1 MSALAVPYHIQNHA
15 AALAEG
21 LSYGDRIYIGVCCNH
36 RTDNA
41 VFLRFMR
48 NKQGIIIS
56 THGRNGGMSGIIEL
70 LWGDIIELR
79 LLEEK
84 PNIYYSDVPEVADIL
99 KKLKAS
105 IQKCVE
111 TENDAG
117 VLNLLD
123 QVVEVKK
130 AEQLFKEAREIIATV
145 QW

>member
-21 LSYGDRIYIGVCCNH
+21 LSYGDRIYIGVCGNH

-117 VLNLLD
+117 VLIFWTRSLRSRKPNNFL
-123 QVVEVKK
+123 KK
-130 AEQLFKEAREIIATV
+130 HER
-145 QW
+145 